1 VKPWKAFLGV
11 AAITFAVYLP
21 SLGSDFVRWDD
32 DRNFVENPAWRG
44 LGASNLSWMFTRFH
58 MGHYQPLSWV
68 TLGLDYAVGG
78 MNPRGYH
85 LTNAFLHA
93 LAAGTFALLAAS
105 LLARGMPG
113 LARASWLGAVVAL
126 FWALHPLRVEAVSWV
141 TQRREVLCG
150 LLTLLAIGSR
160 DRGRPWWVT
169 GLLALAAML
178 AKVTAVTIPFM
189 LVLLDLWKERLG
201 GHPLQGR
208 AVARAAGRHAH
219 LFLLAG
225 VFVGVSIMAQRKTGA
240 MVSTDLLPLT
250 SRVALYG
257 FGAAFAVAKTIWPS
271 GLAPLHQGQTG
282 TTTWDLQ
289 PFVWWVAAG
298 GLVLVA
304 GAIALGWRRRLA
316 RPGWLALALAFAI
329 LVLPAGGLGQSGP
342 QIAADRYSY
351 QPGWVLSLAAGALAA
366 RFLGSAR
373 SARQESRAPRRT
385 VAPSDGP
392 GPRSDAVAAGRAELA
407 AGVVLLALAALTV
420 RQQSFWKSSD
430 SLWARQVAVY
440 PESPVGN
447 YHLGLLLSGGRP
459 PDLAAA
465 EARFR
470 TALAS
475 DPEYVEARCALGELL
490 RVTGR
495 RNEAIEMFAPLLIRR
510 PAAMPAAAWRLGGM
524 LFWEGGKKDEA
535 VAAFTKLVEVE
546 PGSPV
551 AWRQLGKIQAA
562 AGRPREAIATWE
574 RGLAAAPDDALRNEL
589 AWLLATHPDAA
600 LRDGR
605 RALDLAEKIVLRDST
620 RFGRAATLAAARA
633 ESGDFDG
640 AAREIEAVLPDA
652 PPGRA
657 PGLQTILAD
666 LKQRRP
672 VRVEPVFP

>member
-1 VKPWKAFLGV
+1 MKPWKAFLAV
-11 AAITFAVYLP
+11 AAITFAVYVP
-21 SLGSDFVRWDD
+21 SLGSGFVRWDD
-32 DRNFVENPAWRG
+32 DRNFVENERYRG

-58 MGHYQPLSWV
+58 LGHYQPLSWV
-68 TLGLDYAVGG
+68 TLGFDYVIGG
-78 MNPRGYH
+78 MEPRGYH
-85 LTNAFLHA
+85 LTNVVLHA
-93 LAAGTFALLAAS
+93 LSAGTLALLAAS
-105 LLARGMPG
+105 LLARGVPG
-113 LARASWLGAVVAL
+113 ASRASWLGAVVAL
-126 FWALHPLRVEAVSWV
+126 LWALHPLRVEAVSWV

-160 DRGRPWWVT
+160 DRGRRWWVT
-169 GLLALAAML
+169 GLLAVAAML

-189 LVLLDLWKERLG
+189 LVLVDLWKERVSGQTLSVRG
-201 GHPLQGR
+201 
-208 AVARAAGRHAH
+208 VARAAGRHAH

-225 VFVGVSIMAQRKTGA
+225 VVALVAIAAQRETGA
-240 MVSTDLLPLT
+240 MVSTALLPLT
-250 SRVALYG
+250 SRAALYG
-257 FGAAFAVAKTIWPS
+257 FGAAFAVAKTVWPS

-298 GLVLVA
+298 GLILIA
-304 GAIALGWRRRLA
+304 AAIATGWRRRLA

-366 RFLGSAR
+366 RFAGSAR
-373 SARQESRAPRRT
+373 
-385 VAPSDGP
+385 
-392 GPRSDAVAAGRAELA
+392 AAGRVELA
-407 AGVVLLALAALTV
+407 AGVVLLALAALTI

-447 YHLGLLLSGGRP
+447 YHLGLLLSGKSP
-459 PDLAAA
+459 PDLAGA

-470 TALAS
+470 AALAS

-490 RVTGR
+490 RSTGR
-495 RNEAIEMFAPLLIRR
+495 REEAIDVFAALLVKR

-535 VAAFTKLVEVE
+535 IASFTRLVEAE
-546 PGSPV
+546 PANPV
-551 AWRQLGKIQAA
+551 AYRQLGKVQAA
-562 AGRPREAIATWE
+562 AGRPRDAIATWE
-574 RGLAAAPDDALRNEL
+574 RGLSLGPDDALRNEL
-589 AWLLATHPDAA
+589 AWLLATHPDASV
-600 LRDGR
+600 RDGR
-605 RALDLAEKIVLRDST
+605 RALELAEKIVLRDTT

-633 ESGDFDG
+633 ESGDFAG
-640 AAREIEAVLPDA
+640 AAREIEAVLPYA
-652 PPGRA
+652 PPSRG
-657 PGLQTILAD
+657 PGLQTILAG
-666 LKQRRP
+666 LKDRQP